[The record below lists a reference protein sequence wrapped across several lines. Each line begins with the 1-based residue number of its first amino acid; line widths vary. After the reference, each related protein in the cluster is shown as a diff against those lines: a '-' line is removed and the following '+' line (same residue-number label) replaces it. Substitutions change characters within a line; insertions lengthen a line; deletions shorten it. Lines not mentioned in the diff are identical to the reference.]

1 MFENQPQPESD
12 GLDQPAADEVAV
24 ADDPITS
31 LERERDEMKA
41 IAQRAQ
47 ADLLNY
53 QRRTEQGRQQIARD
67 ASSRVLARLLPIV
80 DDLHRAVAELPADA
94 PESWRN
100 GVELTF
106 ANAVAFLSSEG
117 VTMLEP
123 APGDLFDPAQHEA
136 IFSEPSSEQPPGCV
150 LRTFRAGYCSADRI
164 LRVAQVVVAAQP
176 LPDGNESTNNN
187 DQSEE

>member
-47 ADLLNY
+47 ADLVNY

-67 ASSRVLARLLPIV
+67 ASFRVLARLLPIV

-136 IFSEPSSEQPPGCV
+136 IFSEPSSEQPPGCG
-150 LRTFRAGYCSADRI
+150 LRTVRAGYCSADHI

-176 LPDGNESTNNN
+176 LPDSNESTNNN